1 MRNTAYLSVA
11 LAAWLGLAPAARA
24 DRDRDRDRDRNRGAV
39 ATAYAHG
46 GGPIPGSCILGRAE
60 KDLDVNNVLA
70 RLFNTGSLFFGN
82 SSQATY
88 IVPQA
93 SGRTP
98 IFASGIWV
106 GGLADGELRVA
117 GATYADFEFWPGPL
131 NYADGTLPNPADCSA
146 YDRIYKVGRQDIL
159 NFESTGQASTDLAEW
174 PVELGAPVIAAP
186 GNGVDDDGDGL
197 IDEGSDGVD
206 NDGDGFSDERDERER
221 VTPEGRL
228 GLAPG
233 SYSLADLAAR
243 RSELYSLSAGDRP
256 DIVGDQGLWWV
267 MNDLGNAHQNSLTP
281 PMGIEVQVLA
291 WSFARADALND
302 ITFYRYRVI
311 KRTPGNLDETYM
323 AIFSDPD
330 LGFASDDYVGVDT
343 SLSLGYVYNADNMD
357 GTGAAGEYGANPP
370 ATGYD
375 FFQGPIVDLD
385 GDGVRDDTL
394 GATTFMFFV
403 NGVAYP
409 QLDPANGEE
418 IYNNMEGQWADGQP
432 LTVGGLGLNPGSTNV
447 TRFGF
452 PGNPV
457 NGSFWSEV
465 CQAAPA
471 PGCGPNNTAGD
482 RRLVL
487 ATGPFVLEPNVPQDI
502 VYGIVFG
509 QGSNNLTSIDAMRS
523 ADRLAQTAY
532 DIDFELASAPPPP
545 PLCNPNSSNP
555 ALLPGSGSCF
565 EAVELN
571 GAVTLRWGYPFDEE
585 GETYPD
591 SDDNYLGTYE
601 VMDRLL
607 VGTGASD
614 STYNFQAFHLY
625 QYPNSAFDDNQRELI
640 AVYDVI
646 DGVTTVID
654 ERFDPAT
661 GRFVPFIALQAGD
674 SGLRYSHELSGLT
687 NYTDYFFGI
696 TALAYNDE
704 SIPKVIES
712 AATKITVRP
721 SRVTASGGGSSTGS
735 NAGDV
740 ITPVR
745 IQGSG
750 AADVAVRVVDP
761 TAVVA
766 ATYRIELVD
775 VVTDSTAGTTE
786 RSYRIYRDGVLVM
799 DGPAL
804 FTTQGRLFGID
815 EDVFVIDGLQFFAS
829 DVSNVPAEDL
839 DEMPGWSGD
848 GVGILEVA
856 NPASD
861 PCPLATTDAGCTLYD
876 GEGNYVFRNNNVTND
891 YYISSATASPVPLG
905 LLNATAEGAG
915 FTRTAAPFDYEIRFT
930 AEGGYGVYNAFLGAT
945 TVKQIVQVPFE
956 IWNVGTSDGA
966 EDDVRMIPVF
976 RQNTG
981 NPALISNWENTFPT
995 TEQRIIAGDTI
1006 QFPVTEQMAALF
1018 PDRPNGYDLFEQA
1031 AIGFGGAGAV
1041 YNPAADGDTQIDNNP
1056 STGTPCSRQGYYIGF
1071 CARNDAYSPPG
1082 GSTVFSAA
1090 FVQLLFAD
1098 FAFDG
1103 TTPPVGTVVRLK
1115 TVKPLFTGQDVF
1127 EFSTEGLQFISN
1139 DPASLLRALDLIG
1152 AVPNPYLGSS
1162 AYESGDL
1169 DRVIRFINLPEGATI
1184 RIYTVAGTL
1193 VREFRPFDPR
1203 SGQRNSLDWDLQTQN
1218 NLPVASG
1225 MYLAHIDVPGVGE
1238 RVLRL
1243 GIVNRR
1249 NQVNVF

>member
-1 MRNTAYLSVA
+1 
-11 LAAWLGLAPAARA
+11 
-24 DRDRDRDRDRNRGAV
+24 
-39 ATAYAHG
+39 
-46 GGPIPGSCILGRAE
+46 
-60 KDLDVNNVLA
+60 
-70 RLFNTGSLFFGN
+70 
-82 SSQATY
+82 
-88 IVPQA
+88 
-93 SGRTP
+93 
-98 IFASGIWV
+98 
-106 GGLADGELRVA
+106 
-117 GATYADFEFWPGPL
+117 
-131 NYADGTLPNPADCSA
+131 
-146 YDRIYKVGRQDIL
+146 
-159 NFESTGQASTDLAEW
+159 
-174 PVELGAPVIAAP
+174 
-186 GNGVDDDGDGL
+186 
-197 IDEGSDGVD
+197 
-206 NDGDGFSDERDERER
+206 
-221 VTPEGRL
+221 
-228 GLAPG
+228 
-233 SYSLADLAAR
+233 
-243 RSELYSLSAGDRP
+243 
-256 DIVGDQGLWWV
+256 
-267 MNDLGNAHQNSLTP
+267 MNDLGNVHQNTLTP

-311 KRTPGNLDETYM
+311 KRTPGALDETYM

-330 LGFASDDYVGVDT
+330 LGDSADDWVGVDST
-343 SLSLGYVYNADNMD
+343 LSLGYVYNSDNADGNGSG
-357 GTGAAGEYGANPP
+357 GTYGANPP

-385 GDGVRDDTL
+385 GDGIRDDTL
-394 GATTFMFFV
+394 GATTFMYFM
-403 NGVAYP
+403 NGAVPP
-409 QLDPANGEE
+409 QSDPGNGEQ
-418 IYNNMEGQWADGQP
+418 IYEVMRGRWTDGQP
-432 LTVGGLGLNPGSTNV
+432 MTVGGTGLNPGSTDV
-447 TRFGF
+447 TTYAF

-457 NGSFWSEV
+457 TAEFWSMN
-465 CQAAPA
+465 CPGSPTSCGASIAA
-471 PGCGPNNTAGD
+471 TD
-482 RRLVL
+482 MRLVL
-487 ATGPFVLEPNVPQDI
+487 GTGPFVLEPNVPQDI
-502 VYGIVFG
+502 VFGIVFG
-509 QGSNNLTSIDAMRS
+509 QGANNLASIDAMRS

-545 PLCNPNSSNP
+545 PLCNPNSPNP

-565 EAVELN
+565 EAIELN
-571 GAVTLRWGYPFDEE
+571 GSVTLRWGYPFDEE

-607 VGTGASD
+607 VGTGATD

-625 QYPNSAFDDNQRELI
+625 QYQTSAFDDATRELI

-674 SGLRYSHELSGLT
+674 SGLRYSHELENLT

-712 AATKITVRP
+712 AATKLTVRP
-721 SRVTASGGGSSTGS
+721 SQVTASGGGSSTGAS
-735 NAGDV
+735 VGDV

-745 IQGSG
+745 VEGTG
-750 AADVAVRVVDP
+750 AADIAVRVVDP
-761 TAVVA
+761 TAIVA
-766 ATYRIELVD
+766 ATYRVEIVD
-775 VVTDSTAGTTE
+775 FVTDSTAGTTE
-786 RSYRIYRDGVLVM
+786 RSYRVCRDGVLVM

-804 FTTQGRLFGID
+804 FSTQGRLFGID

-839 DEMPGWSGD
+839 NEVPGFSGD

-856 NPASD
+856 NPSAA
-861 PCPLATTDAGCTLYD
+861 PCSLTVTDAGCTLYD
-876 GEGNYVFRNNNVTND
+876 GEGNFVFRSNNVTND
-891 YYISSATASPVPLG
+891 YYLSSTTGAVLG
-905 LLNATAEGAG
+905 LLNTTTEGGG
-915 FTRTAAPFDYEIRFT
+915 FSRTSSPFDYEIRFT
-930 AEGGYGVYNAFLGAT
+930 EAGGYGVYNAFLGAST
-945 TVKQIVQVPFE
+945 PKQIVQVPFE
-956 IWNVGTSDGA
+956 IWNVGASAGT
-966 EDDVRMIPVF
+966 EDDVRMIPVL
-976 RQNTG
+976 RQNAAA
-981 NPALISNWENTFPT
+981 NPLLSTWANTFPT
-995 TEQRIIAGDTI
+995 TELRIIAGDSI
-1006 QFPVTEQMAALF
+1006 DFPVTEQIAALF

-1031 AIGFGGAGAV
+1031 AIGFGGAGAT
-1041 YNPAADGDTQIDNNP
+1041 YNPAADGDTQIDLNP
-1056 STGTPCSRQGYYIGF
+1056 STGAACSRQGYYIGF
-1071 CARNDAYSPPG
+1071 CSRNDAYQPPG
-1082 GSTVFSAA
+1082 GNTVFSAA

-1103 TTPPVGTVVRLK
+1103 TTPPVGTVVRIK

-1127 EFSTEGLQFISN
+1127 EFSTEGLQFVEN
-1139 DPASLLRALDLIG
+1139 DPAALERALDLMG

-1169 DRVIRFINLPEGATI
+1169 DRVIRFINLPEGAVI